1 MKKNLFSLGLI
12 AAAAFTLTNC
22 AQEIENPNQ
31 APEVNGYPFEIVAKT
46 VETKTVNDGMAT
58 KWVAGDAITLFHAE
72 SESTEYSS
80 NNKFTITEE
89 NLAEGKFTGEL
100 VEELAEYNDW
110 YALYPYSDKIATPGE
125 KTTGYTYIGYS
136 SGLNQTGYD
145 SKASLKGSV
154 CPLYGLAT
162 EVEAG
167 ETPEMTMRHLS
178 SVVELKVTNT
188 TEEPLIITSASL
200 TATEDIVGSYF
211 IDITTN
217 PIAYTA
223 SDPNYVKSTATVK
236 VSGGTELAK
245 GESACL
251 YLAIKPFTALEGEK
265 LLLTVNGYEKEL
277 PLEKNVT
284 FAAGKIKTINFAY
297 DKEKVELPA
306 LSLPWYEDFS
316 SEDFSNY
323 SVVNGSS
330 ETKLYK
336 ENSVGGESPE
346 LLIGKNGG
354 SISVEF
360 DLAGYYGDCT
370 LAFLA
375 NYYDRVDVKSS
386 TVGVE
391 ISGGEIAG
399 DYIISVPEGTQTLQL
414 TLFNT
419 KTDDNVRV
427 DNLSLVKG
435 KVQTQKLSFSST
447 SFTIYIGSDD
457 YNNFNIPV
465 LFGAMT
471 DVLYESSDETVAEV
485 DAQTGE
491 ITFKGVVGDVT
502 ITATASAT
510 SLYKAATAS
519 YTISLQEM
527 IEGVSQYILSYSDV
541 AKTAGTGYTTEES
554 STTAA
559 DGSSWT
565 MKGYIKS
572 DSKNYIQLGK
582 GGANYIITPSSP
594 NAIKKITVICGSS
607 YNLTVCSLDGNELFS
622 TKPGGG
628 SSDYEKEVVFDL
640 SGSSYSQVKLISRK
654 DTGTSNAAVYIS
666 SINVEY

>member
-72 SESTEYSS
+72 SESTDYSS

-136 SGLNQTGYD
+136 SGLNQAGYD

-211 IDITTN
+211 IDITKN
-217 PIAYTA
+217 PIEYTA

-236 VSGGTELAK
+236 VSGGTELAE

-251 YLAIKPFTALEGEK
+251 YLAIKPFTAPEGEK

-316 SEDFSNY
+316 DEDISAY
-323 SVVNGSS
+323 DVVNGGSD
-330 ETKLYK
+330 TKVYPEDVLA
-336 ENSVGGESPE
+336 GGEAGE
-346 LLIGKNGG
+346 LLIGKNTGSFSVTVATGG
-354 SISVEF
+354 YVGALTLLFKSNYPDRLAVSTTTSGVTITKVSNVEYTLNVDESVAEF
-360 DLAGYYGDCT
+360 DLT
-370 LAFLA
+370 FT
-375 NYYDRVDVKSS
+375 NTTSS
-386 TVGVE
+386 NAR
-391 ISGGEIAG
+391 I
-399 DYIISVPEGTQTLQL
+399 
-414 TLFNT
+414 
-419 KTDDNVRV
+419 DDI
-427 DNLSLVKG
+427 SLVKG
-435 KVQTQKLSFSST
+435 VLLAQDLTFATASYSFEYGSADANAFVGQTVQGAQTTVVYSS
-447 SFTIYIGSDD
+447 SNPS
-457 YNNFNIPV
+457 V
-465 LFGAMT
+465 
-471 DVLYESSDETVAEV
+471 VEV
-485 DAQTGE
+485 NAQTGVV
-491 ITFKGVVGDVT
+491 TLKGVEGSAI
-502 ITATASAT
+502 ITATAAASAEYKEATAEYIVAVSLPLTGEAKTYTFEITTADFNST
-510 SLYKAATAS
+510 SYAANNIEHTTTATAS
-519 YTISLQEM
+519 DGSTMEVKWTSYQVMFQNSVMQWQKNNGSIYNTTNLGTIES
-527 IEGVSQYILSYSDV
+527 IELKDNTGGTFTKNIGSAPQPTS
-541 AKTAGTGYTTEES
+541 AGTG
-554 STTAA
+554 
-559 DGSSWT
+559 
-565 MKGYIKS
+565 GYF
-572 DSKNYIQLGK
+572 N
-582 GGANYIITPSSP
+582 
-594 NAIKKITVICGSS
+594 ITV
-607 YNLTVCSLDGNELFS
+607 GNATGKIMKVVVTF
-622 TKPGGG
+622 TK
-628 SSDYEKEVVFDL
+628 
-640 SGSSYSQVKLISRK
+640 
-654 DTGTSNAAVYIS
+654 
-666 SINVEY
+666 

>member
-46 VETKTVNDGMAT
+46 VETKTVNDGMVT
-58 KWVAGDAITLFHAE
+58 KWVAGDAITLFHAA
-72 SESTEYSS
+72 SESTDYSS

-136 SGLNQTGYD
+136 SGLSQTGYD

-211 IDITTN
+211 IDITKN
-217 PIAYTA
+217 PIEYTA

-236 VSGGTELAK
+236 VSGGTELAE

-251 YLAIKPFTALEGEK
+251 YLAIKPFTAPEGEK

-316 SEDFSNY
+316 DEDLSAY
-323 SVVNGSS
+323 DVVNGGSD
-330 ETKLYK
+330 TKVYPEDVLA
-336 ENSVGGESPE
+336 GGEAGE
-346 LLIGKNGG
+346 LLIGKNTGSFSVTVATGG
-354 SISVEF
+354 YVG
-360 DLAGYYGDCT
+360 DLALTFKTNKTD
-370 LAFLA
+370 L
-375 NYYDRVDVKSS
+375 V
-386 TVGVE
+386 TVECNGATAAKVSDTEYLLTVAQGVE
-391 ISGGEIAG
+391 SFTLTIKNTGSSNYRIDDIEIAK
-399 DYIISVPEGTQTLQL
+399 PRAEQTLTFETAL
-414 TLFNT
+414 CE
-419 KTDDNVRV
+419 
-427 DNLSLVKG
+427 LV
-435 KVQTQKLSFSST
+435 VADAA
-447 SFTIYIGSDD
+447 SFTGQTVSGAKTTVTYSS
-457 YNNFNIPV
+457 NNEEVATVNAAT
-465 LFGAMT
+465 GAVT
-471 DVLYESSDETVAEV
+471 L
-485 DAQTGE
+485 TG
-491 ITFKGVVGDVT
+491 VT
-502 ITATASAT
+502 GNAVITATAVQTAE
-510 SLYKAATAS
+510 YKAAVAAYTVKVSDPGATVTTKTVTYNFGTDAEVKFDEWNSSYLVRTADYADATVNFS
-519 YTISLQEM
+519 AASNQPETNAIPDIPVTKGEPVEIKMRGNRTLKSFDLTLKQWTTKAQTVKLNYSLDGGITYTESTTSSIFALAGE
-527 IEGVSQYILSYSDV
+527 LP
-541 AKTAGTGYTTEES
+541 AGT
-554 STTAA
+554 
-559 DGSSWT
+559 
-565 MKGYIKS
+565 
-572 DSKNYIQLGK
+572 
-582 GGANYIITPSSP
+582 
-594 NAIKKITVICGSS
+594 NAIKFTFSS
-607 YNLTVCSLDGNELFS
+607 SKNQVGIQSCELT
-622 TKPGGG
+622 
-628 SSDYEKEVVFDL
+628 FD
-640 SGSSYSQVKLISRK
+640 V
-654 DTGTSNAAVYIS
+654 A
-666 SINVEY
+666 E